1 MKNYNRTFALVASLV
16 LIGWIS
22 WYFTD
27 IVLYLCIAWVLS
39 MVGQPLVRFFL
50 RYGRIWKWQVGRGLA
65 AGLTLMTFLGGL
77 VLLVR
82 LFLPPIIEQVGNLTT
97 VDYRAVAG
105 TLEEPLLHL
114 QERLADYGLLPPGI
128 TLEEQFL
135 STVSGWL
142 EPRLVGSYLGGLFS
156 AAGDIGVG
164 LAAVLFISFFFLQE
178 QGMFASFVAAMLPEA
193 YERQVRQ
200 AIQDIADMLSRYFR
214 GLLLQ
219 LLFFTLL
226 VTLGLYLVGARN
238 ALLIGFMAGLLNVI
252 PYVGPIIGA
261 AFGVL
266 FTLSSHLEADFYG
279 YLLPLLGKVVAVFL
293 AAQLVDNYVAQ
304 PKIFSSSVMAHPL
317 EIFLIVL
324 VGAKV
329 RGVTGMVLAI
339 PAYTVLRAVALV
351 FLGEVH
357 VVRRMKERMQGMRAG
372 NGGGRPPEGP

>member
-1 MKNYNRTFALVASLV
+1 MKNYNRTFALAASLA
-16 LIGWIS
+16 LIGWMS
-22 WYFTD
+22 WYFSD
-27 IVLYLCIAWVLS
+27 IVLYLCLAWVLS
-39 MVGQPLVRFFL
+39 MIGQPLVRFFL
-50 RYGRIWKWQVGRGLA
+50 RYGRIGKWNIGPA
-65 AGLTLMTFLGGL
+65 AAAVLTLLTYLGGL
-77 VLLVR
+77 FLMIW

-97 VDYRAVAG
+97 VDYRAVAR

-114 QERLADYGLLPPGI
+114 QEELAAYGLLPPGI

-135 STVSGWL
+135 ASVSGRL
-142 EPRLVGSYLGGLFS
+142 EPRLVGSYLSSLFS

-164 LAAVLFISFFFLQE
+164 LASVLFISFFFLQE
-178 QGMFASFVAAMLPEA
+178 QGMFASFVAALLPEA

-200 AIQDIADMLSRYFR
+200 AIHDIAGMLSRYFR
-214 GLLLQ
+214 GLLVQMLT
-219 LLFFTLL
+219 FTLL

-261 AFGVL
+261 AFGAL
-266 FTLSSHLEADFYG
+266 FTVSSHLEADFYG
-279 YLLPLLGKVVAVFL
+279 YLLPLLGKVAAVFL
-293 AAQLVDNYVAQ
+293 AAQLFDNYVAQ

-317 EIFLIVL
+317 EIFIIVL

-357 VVRRMKERMQGMRAG
+357 VVRRMKERMQKMRSG
-372 NGGGRPPEGP
+372 NSGNAPTEEP